1 MSELK
6 EKTAKGLLWGGFSNA
21 LQQLLNLLFGIFLA
35 RLLTPADYGMVGML
49 TIFNAI
55 ACALQE
61 GGFIAA
67 LTNRKNAT
75 HADYNA
81 VFWFN
86 VGVSLSLY
94 LLLFLSAPLIA
105 RFYSVPALTPL
116 ARVCFLS
123 FVISSLNIVP
133 RAILFSRLKVK
144 ESTLATLGSLAISG
158 LVGIT
163 LAYYGF
169 AYWGIAM
176 QTLTYVSMMTLLNGW
191 LAHWYPTLPV
201 DFTPVRQMIGFSSK
215 LIITN
220 LCTILN
226 YNLFSVLLGKFYTER
241 EVGNFTQA
249 NKWNSMGHTFITGML
264 TSVAQPVLT
273 QVNEEPARQLAIF
286 RKLLRLAAFI
296 SFPAMLGLSL
306 VAEDLIVIT
315 LTDKWMAC
323 AHLLRLL
330 CLWGAFV
337 PITTL
342 FSTLLVSRGHSS
354 LFMWNNMIQS
364 VVQLVVAFISYP
376 YGLEWMMRCFVAIN
390 IGWLAIWYLFVRREI
405 NLHVGDFMRDISPY
419 LLLSLALIFLIAWL
433 TIEIESHILHM
444 GCQMVSVALLY
455 ALVLKLSGSVI
466 FKESIDFLIHKRI
479 H

>member
-67 LTNRKNAT
+67 LTNQKNAT

-144 ESTLATLGSLAISG
+144 ESTLATLGSLAISA
-158 LVGIT
+158 LSASLWLTT
-163 LAYYGF
+163 LC
-169 AYWGIAM
+169 
-176 QTLTYVSMMTLLNGW
+176 LLGYCNADTDLRQHDDPAERLAGPLAPY
-191 LAHWYPTLPV
+191 LAHEL
-201 DFTPVRQMIGFSSK
+201 
-215 LIITN
+215 
-220 LCTILN
+220 
-226 YNLFSVLLGKFYTER
+226 YTR
-241 EVGNFTQA
+241 T
-249 NKWNSMGHTFITGML
+249 
-264 TSVAQPVLT
+264 
-273 QVNEEPARQLAIF
+273 
-286 RKLLRLAAFI
+286 
-296 SFPAMLGLSL
+296 
-306 VAEDLIVIT
+306 
-315 LTDKWMAC
+315 TDDW
-323 AHLLRLL
+323 
-330 CLWGAFV
+330 F
-337 PITTL
+337 
-342 FSTLLVSRGHSS
+342 
-354 LFMWNNMIQS
+354 Q
-364 VVQLVVAFISYP
+364 Q
-376 YGLEWMMRCFVAIN
+376 
-390 IGWLAIWYLFVRREI
+390 
-405 NLHVGDFMRDISPY
+405 
-419 LLLSLALIFLIAWL
+419 
-433 TIEIESHILHM
+433 
-444 GCQMVSVALLY
+444 
-455 ALVLKLSGSVI
+455 
-466 FKESIDFLIHKRI
+466 
-479 H
+479 